1 MLFSNGQLWVW
12 LWIAVSV
19 NSFTLDNGNMKKLT
33 GGRKANYFAFL
44 RTQSII
50 ISFQGS
56 TDGMFGWAMTHLN
69 DDLYVGAPMDGGNN
83 EGRLTLLTYLWW
95 GEANLI
101 QDLCTNAVAW
111 QHLHPV
117 KRLVPKCV
125 KDAK

>member
-1 MLFSNGQLWVW
+1 
-12 LWIAVSV
+12 
-19 NSFTLDNGNMKKLT
+19 MKVGRQNVYLT
-33 GGRKANYFAFL
+33 FRKTKF
-44 RTQSII
+44 II
-50 ISFQGS
+50 IGFSGS
-56 TDGMFGWAMTHLN
+56 PDGMFGWAMTHLN

-111 QHLHPV
+111 RHLHPV